1 MTSADVDPAHAA
13 IVVMLMFATV
23 ASLGMTL
30 INLRNGR
37 SWLVRV
43 LGQRVPGV
51 VTNIEIVTGNDG
63 EVLRRPI
70 VAFTT
75 GDGQAL
81 ESTPVVYRR
90 RLSLAKGAP
99 VSVSY
104 VRRNPKRIVLHGYD
118 FRVREPVYALLGVVI
133 AVTIAVWYFD
143 F

>member
-1 MTSADVDPAHAA
+1 MTSADMDPVHAA
-13 IVVMLMFATV
+13 IVVMLVFATV

-37 SWLVRV
+37 SWWVRV
-43 LGQRVPGV
+43 LGQRAAGV

-75 GDGQAL
+75 VEGRAL
-81 ESTPVVYRR
+81 EGSPVVYRR
-90 RLSLAKGAP
+90 KVPLAKGAP

-104 VRRNPKRIVLHGYD
+104 VRRNPSRIVLHGYD
-118 FRVREPVYALLGVVI
+118 FRMREPVYAILGLVITVV
-133 AVTIAVWYFD
+133 IAVWYFD